1 MYRVLIV
8 EDDRGIAQGLTE
20 LLSAWGF
27 ESRCAENFRDI
38 LAEFRAYAP
47 HLVLLDVALP
57 CFDGYHWC
65 QTIRRE
71 SQTPIV
77 FLTSAGDRMNLVMA
91 MNLGGDDFISKPF
104 DSSVLMAKLQAI
116 LRRAYDYTA
125 MAPGLEAAGAVLRAQ
140 DGTLEIQ
147 GNRVELTKNEFRI
160 LLTLLQRKG
169 QIVSRETLME
179 ALWDTDAFVD
189 DNTLT
194 VNVNR
199 LRKTLAANGVE
210 NLILT
215 RHGIGYLIP
224 EDA

>member
-125 MAPGLEAAGAVLRAQ
+125 MAPRLEAAGAVLRAQ

-199 LRKTLAANGVE
+199 LRKTLAANGIE